1 MGAGASTE
9 KSAQERKSYGNL
21 AGAVVSAKALR
32 AALESVGDDDVSLEI
47 VVFEE
52 AILSWYEGR
61 VRVSPLARTTT
72 RWRA

>member
-1 MGAGASTE
+1 MDP
-9 KSAQERKSYGNL
+9 
-21 AGAVVSAKALR
+21 AL
-32 AALESVGDDDVSLEI
+32 SVDIRGDDDDDVSLEI

>member
-1 MGAGASTE
+1 MDP
-9 KSAQERKSYGNL
+9 
-21 AGAVVSAKALR
+21 AL
-32 AALESVGDDDVSLEI
+32 SVDIRGDDDGDDDVSLEI